1 MTKLITIRVQ
11 EHEEVFLK
19 MLLEKLNIKIVE
31 NQTQDLEKQAFLEGL
46 REAVADV
53 KADIRGEKK
62 LPELKDLIAE
72 LREEAL
78 VTI

>member
-1 MTKLITIRVQ
+1 MTKLITIRVK

-19 MLLEKLNIKIVE
+19 TLLEKLDIKIVE
-31 NQTQDLEKQAFLEGL
+31 NKAQDTEKQDFMEGL

-53 KADIRGEKK
+53 KADIKGKKK

-78 VTI
+78 VSV